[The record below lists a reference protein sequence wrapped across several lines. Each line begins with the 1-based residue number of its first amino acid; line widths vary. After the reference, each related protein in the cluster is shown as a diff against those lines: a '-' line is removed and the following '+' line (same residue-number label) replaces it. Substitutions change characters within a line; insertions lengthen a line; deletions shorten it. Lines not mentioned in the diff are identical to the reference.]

1 MPHVNVNVT
10 DSTGQLTLSGN
21 LSIVGR
27 SVVVHSSGDGSNFEC
42 GTIQL
47 VKQTDDTGIKLN
59 FILIRMSSIR
69 VPSHTHSIFSQ

>member
-27 SVVVHSSGDGSNFEC
+27 SVVVHSSGDGRNFEC

-47 VKQTDDTGIKLN
+47 VEQTDDTGIKLN
-59 FILIRMSSIR
+59 FILI
-69 VPSHTHSIFSQ
+69 